1 MYIEGALW
9 NSVKILHENAI
20 SSTYSIFQDKSV
32 DMYEPKQ
39 QLTLNLFQISEYFL
53 QTNLQFRQS
62 YADLIKHDR

>member
-1 MYIEGALW
+1 
-9 NSVKILHENAI
+9 
-20 SSTYSIFQDKSV
+20 
-32 DMYEPKQ
+32 MYEPKQ